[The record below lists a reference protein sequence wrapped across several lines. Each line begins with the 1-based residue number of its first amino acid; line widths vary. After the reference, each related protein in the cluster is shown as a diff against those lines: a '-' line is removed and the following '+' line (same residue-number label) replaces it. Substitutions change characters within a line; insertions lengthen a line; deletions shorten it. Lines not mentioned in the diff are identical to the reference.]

1 MAAAVVAAAVV
12 AGSEPAGVVDA
23 GGGDDMIEQELSD
36 TKLVGAGVLPCLGH
50 RL

>member
-1 MAAAVVAAAVV
+1 MAATEVVAVVE
-12 AGSEPAGVVDA
+12 AGSEPAGEVDA

-36 TKLVGAGVLPCLGH
+36 TKLVGARVLPCLGR